1 MQLDDLHELVQ
12 TLKDHSLTYADRL
25 RRNEA
30 LTRYTLIDPFLREL
44 GWDTG
49 NPAQVIPEYQS
60 GGVRADYAL
69 IHEGRPII
77 MIEAKSLGSNL
88 HDTALIQGIT
98 YCVGEGTPY
107 FAVTDG
113 MIWEVYETFKQVPT
127 EQKLLTRFD
136 LASTPSTEAVLSS
149 LVFWRLNVE
158 SRNLAT
164 AGYPIVVPPEEPP
177 VVVQPPPQ
185 EPPVVVQRP
194 RHPADLPNISR
205 NELKSMPAGE
215 VGLYPSKPSGIDFLT
230 ANQAWGFVRISRVP
244 RYFAIY
250 ISQPVF
256 EVQFIGEVDR
266 ILDPTVDNIP
276 DLEHT
281 EGTSRDRPGRK
292 LITFKEG
299 RLWRLTEPITY
310 GIPNTPGKAPQ
321 NLQFHQLSKFV
332 DSATLDDLRA

>member
-12 TLKDHSLTYADRL
+12 TLKDHSLTYADKL

-60 GGVRADYAL
+60 GGGRADYAL
-69 IHEGRPII
+69 LHEGRPII

-127 EQKLLTRFD
+127 EQKLLARFD
-136 LASTPSTEAVLSS
+136 LVSTPSTEAVLSS

-177 VVVQPPPQ
+177 VVVQPP
-185 EPPVVVQRP
+185 
-194 RHPADLPNISR
+194 RHPADLPSISR
-205 NELKSMPAGE
+205 DELRLMPAGE

-230 ANQAWGFVRISRVP
+230 ANKAWGFVRISRVP

-250 ISQPVF
+250 I
-256 EVQFIGEVDR
+256 
-266 ILDPTVDNIP
+266 T
-276 DLEHT
+276 
-281 EGTSRDRPGRK
+281 
-292 LITFKEG
+292 
-299 RLWRLTEPITY
+299 RLR
-310 GIPNTPGKAPQ
+310 
-321 NLQFHQLSKFV
+321 H
-332 DSATLDDLRA
+332 

>member
-1 MQLDDLHELVQ
+1 MQLDELHELIQ
-12 TLKDHSLTYADRL
+12 TLKDHSLTYSDKL
-25 RRNEA
+25 RKNEA

-49 NPAQVIPEYQS
+49 NPAQVIPEYQA
-60 GGVRADYAL
+60 GGGRADYAL
-69 IHEGRPII
+69 LHEGKPVI

-127 EQKLLTRFD
+127 EQKLLAKFD
-136 LASTPSTEAVLSS
+136 LGSTPPTEAVLSS
-149 LVFWRLNVE
+149 LIFWRLNVE
-158 SRNLAT
+158 SRNLTT

-177 VVVQPPPQ
+177 IVVQH
-185 EPPVVVQRP
+185 P
-194 RHPADLPNISR
+194 RHPVDLPSISR
-205 NELKSMPAGE
+205 DELRLMPAGE

-230 ANQAWGFVRISRVP
+230 ANKAWGFVKIRRAP

-250 ISQPVF
+250 ISQPVL
-256 EVQFIGEVDR
+256 EIQFIGEVDR
-266 ILDPTVDNIP
+266 ILDPAVDNIP

-281 EGTSRDRPGRK
+281 DATGHGQPGRK
-292 LITFKEG
+292 LITFKDG
-299 RLWRLTEPITY
+299 RLWKLSEPITY
-310 GIPNTPGKAPQ
+310 GIPNRRGKAPQ
-321 NLQFHQLSKFV
+321 NLQFHQFSKFV